1 MKKVFFYLLVALMF
15 QQCTDELYEI
25 DSVIPASDSA
35 NLLVSEYE
43 INNKFIPRDSFSE
56 AYYFLEDQQEKVV
69 ERIVDKINQSDFSE
83 SDDMDLSAHWVGD
96 FEFEQGT
103 YEFTVKSDKGIQV
116 LIDNEVIFDNT
127 NVQIRK
133 NYFRIYKSLEG
144 IRRLKVF
151 YNMNSDQKLQ
161 KIIEYYASLNEST
174 EQEENDV
181 PTSNSANSNNTLD
194 VSDSKIFVDWKSIGE

>member
-1 MKKVFFYLLVALMF
+1 MKRVFFYLLVALLF
-15 QQCTDELYEI
+15 QQCTDELFEI
-25 DSVIPASDSA
+25 DAVIPASDS
-35 NLLVSEYE
+35 NNILVSEYE
-43 INNKFIPRDSFSE
+43 INDQFIPKDSFSG
-56 AYYFLEDQQEKVV
+56 AYYFMEDHKEKVV
-69 ERIVDKINQSDFSE
+69 ERIVDKINQSDISE
-83 SDDMDLSAHWVGD
+83 SDDIDLSAQWVGD

-161 KIIEYYASLNEST
+161 KIVEYYASLNEST
-174 EQEENDV
+174 EQEESGV
-181 PTSNSANSNNTLD
+181 PTSNSSNTNNNID
-194 VSDSKIFVDWKSIGE
+194 VSDSKIFVDWKSTGE